1 MRLGKGRRDNEKEPV
16 PTFHHW
22 RQEFVID
29 KKNNVRIINKASE
42 LDVDRN
48 IPVSED
54 DDDSIVTK
62 LDNEG
67 CIVLGK
73 QRGEVNLIALQPK
86 QDGRAKSDE
95 SGSHIGFAVSETIKD
110 TGNKNSGAMD
120 LHDVSAQ
127 RSCTRGGRK
136 IFMESEYS
144 LTKDVFQVYDEAGT

>member
-1 MRLGKGRRDNEKEPV
+1 M
-16 PTFHHW
+16 
-22 RQEFVID
+22 
-29 KKNNVRIINKASE
+29 A
-42 LDVDRN
+42 
-48 IPVSED
+48 
-54 DDDSIVTK
+54 K
-62 LDNEG
+62 LTSQC

-73 QRGEVNLIALQPK
+73 LRDQLNMIALQPK

-95 SGSHIGFAVSETIKD
+95 TGSHIGFAVSETIKE

-120 LHDVSAQ
+120 LHDVRAQ